1 MSGDVEGPPL
11 TLRWHEFSRNI
22 GTTSALFRTEKTFSD
37 VTLIVENMKVEAHKF
52 ILGSCSSFF
61 LEMLQYSQHPHPLV
75 YLRGVQHK
83 QLLSLLDFM
92 YHGETRVEQD
102 DLPTFLKTAEDL
114 QVKGL
119 TERHEGEN
127 NSASPSPC
135 QSPVQRLEFPQNQ
148 EDKEREEYSSKEI
161 TPMAV
166 DETNRKNVPDSG
178 VEKFVPVTT
187 SSKSSKR
194 NRQENLEMKT
204 NKFKKGSEKDLH
216 MERREEYEPTVRK
229 IIDELIPNVT
239 ETEQERTVS
248 GLFKSATTDAEGD
261 IEALKN
267 QIQPEERHKEVENV
281 STTITDATDDTI
293 SEVERILQESKKIL
307 GEERDNEV
315 FDVSD
320 GNISSSGS
328 ETLLPESS
336 KPLPAR
342 RKSRSKKPP
351 LNTVMRER
359 QLMKFVHKTK
369 TPIQIPGNIPLPDIV
384 CPDQVADNVVKKTA
398 ANFSVSSDLVVEPEF
413 PITPEKSF
421 QPSEK
426 DKQVIACLVVK
437 LTGVQGWRCTMCRQ
451 TFLSKSETEEHVGI
465 NHVLG
470 NLN

>member
-1 MSGDVEGPPL
+1 MSEDVGGPPL

-22 GTTSALFRTEKTFSD
+22 GATSALFRTEKTFSD

-52 ILGSCSSFF
+52 ILGSCSSLF

-119 TERHEGEN
+119 TERQEVEKDL
-127 NSASPSPC
+127 PSPC
-135 QSPVQRLEFPQNQ
+135 QSPVQRLEFPQNHI
-148 EDKEREEYSSKEI
+148 DKEREEYSSKEI
-161 TPMAV
+161 TPMAI
-166 DETNRKNVPDSG
+166 DETNRYKLPDTE
-178 VEKFVPVTT
+178 VEEVVQVTT

-194 NRQENLEMKT
+194 NRQENLEMRT
-204 NKFKKGSEKDLH
+204 NKLKKGNGKDLDL
-216 MERREEYEPTVRK
+216 ERRKEYEPTVRK

-239 ETEQERTVS
+239 ERERKVS
-248 GLFKSATTDAEGD
+248 GLFKSAITAAEGE

-267 QIQPEERHKEVENV
+267 QMQPEERHKEVEDV

-293 SEVERILQESKKIL
+293 SEVERILQETKKIL
-307 GEERDNEV
+307 GEERDNDV
-315 FDVSD
+315 CDVSD

-328 ETLLPESS
+328 ETLPSESSRPLPE
-336 KPLPAR
+336 R
-342 RKSRSKKPP
+342 RKSRFKKPP

-359 QLMKFVHKTK
+359 QLMKFVEKTK
-369 TPIQIPGNIPLPDIV
+369 TPMQIPGNIPLPEV
-384 CPDQVADNVVKKTA
+384 VSPDQVAESDNVVKKA
-398 ANFSVSSDLVVEPEF
+398 SANASVSSELAVEPEF
-413 PITPEKSF
+413 PITPEKPF

-451 TFLSKSETEEHVGI
+451 TFLSKSETEKHVGI